1 MTILTILGVTEILG
15 SFRLVLD
22 GKTGKKISES
32 LRLKF
37 LEKFLGNNFALSDAK
52 VNTCGLF
59 NREGVLDLLL
69 LRRLA
74 ICEKSWEPSFWEVMF
89 SFVLLAYASL
99 AISRTYLQQLLAC
112 LNLTLDSENI
122 LCSYKWKKLFLWTM
136 AATQL
141 WKRVRF
147 DLIFMMKDIYIQK
160 RIPSTLITATTSIHL
175 PKSVSTNLTVKLDL
189 KISFLSNP
197 IWSARLVVVIC
208 FCSLHVVVLFFQAS
222 CGIVSYVSLKFPI
235 LIQRV

>member
-74 ICEKSWEPSFWEVMF
+74 ICEKS
-89 SFVLLAYASL
+89 
-99 AISRTYLQQLLAC
+99 
-112 LNLTLDSENI
+112 
-122 LCSYKWKKLFLWTM
+122 
-136 AATQL
+136 
-141 WKRVRF
+141 
-147 DLIFMMKDIYIQK
+147 
-160 RIPSTLITATTSIHL
+160 
-175 PKSVSTNLTVKLDL
+175 
-189 KISFLSNP
+189 
-197 IWSARLVVVIC
+197 
-208 FCSLHVVVLFFQAS
+208 
-222 CGIVSYVSLKFPI
+222 
-235 LIQRV
+235 